1 MARRERPASGG
12 WRQLLRQMRLS
23 LCAFAVLAAL
33 AAAGILMLRSAMLR
47 NARDTGTALAASCAA
62 EARGRLAVFETL
74 LTFGTA
80 SLDQRLAEEQDRAA
94 TEAWLALYF
103 QRVHTVLGSGVVDPY
118 AVLDGEIVAANPWE
132 GDADYDYAAA
142 PWYRQAVA
150 AGGEVI
156 FTQVYTDAIS
166 GRPVV
171 TAAQLCRGSGAIMAF
186 DLLPENLRIEA
197 AVLEEG
203 DSLFLCDGA
212 GTLLYRQTD
221 LDVPQETLQAYVT
234 GLVERIAGGTLDD
247 DPSVHDL
254 DGQRRGVYYA
264 RMDNGWYA
272 ILTVPYRRILGGLQ
286 GAVWLLL
293 AMFAVSFA
301 AVAALN
307 RRELRLSAGIRR
319 ANETVRVL
327 GNTYYALYRVDYTR
341 ETYEMIKGSEYVR
354 SRIPPSGPYDA
365 LLRTAG
371 EVIEEEAF
379 RDFTESFSCENIR
392 QLVRRR
398 VRDFGG
404 EFLRRFGGTYRW
416 VSVRV
421 LYDASLAPGEVVL
434 CFREVEREKQGQ
446 LQERRL
452 LEESLRLARQ
462 NEASRQAFFRNMS
475 HDMRTPI
482 NAILSAGQLARQH
495 LADPAR
501 TAGYLEK
508 IEASG
513 RYLLGLI
520 NDILEM
526 ARMEHG
532 QVSLDQRAFDLGAC
546 MEACLG
552 TFRVEAETQGKTL
565 REDVRTDGAQV
576 VGDAF
581 RLQQILNN
589 LLSNAFKFTPA
600 GGTITVSVARPDGDT
615 RANWQFRVADT
626 GIGMSASF
634 LERIF
639 EPYAREM
646 RFTDRQAGGTGLGM
660 SITRS
665 LVALMGGEIRVESA
679 PGAGSTF
686 TVTVPLPPAM
696 PAEEALP
703 EPAAPFTL
711 DGLCLLLAEDN
722 EINLELTAELLTA
735 RGVTVTRARDGAEAV
750 ARFRES
756 EPFTLDAI
764 LMDLQMPE
772 LDGCEAARRIRAMAR
787 PDAAS
792 VPIVAV
798 TANAFA
804 EDVAATAAAG
814 MNAHISKPV
823 DLDGLARL
831 LEGLL
836 PPR

>member
-513 RYLLGLI
+513 WASSTTSWKWPAWSTARSPWTSAPSTWAPAWRRAWGRSAWRRRPRARRSGRTSGPTGRRWWATRSGCSRSSTTCCPTPSSSRRPAGRSPSPWPGP
-520 NDILEM
+520 M
-526 ARMEHG
+526 A
-532 QVSLDQRAFDLGAC
+532 
-546 MEACLG
+546 
-552 TFRVEAETQGKTL
+552 
-565 REDVRTDGAQV
+565 
-576 VGDAF
+576 
-581 RLQQILNN
+581 
-589 LLSNAFKFTPA
+589 TPA
-600 GGTITVSVARPDGDT
+600 PTGSSAWPIRASACPRRSWSGSSSRTPGRCASPTAR
-615 RANWQFRVADT
+615 
-626 GIGMSASF
+626 
-634 LERIF
+634 
-639 EPYAREM
+639 
-646 RFTDRQAGGTGLGM
+646 
-660 SITRS
+660 
-665 LVALMGGEIRVESA
+665 
-679 PGAGSTF
+679 
-686 TVTVPLPPAM
+686 
-696 PAEEALP
+696 
-703 EPAAPFTL
+703 PAAPAW
-711 DGLCLLLAEDN
+711 GCPSP
-722 EINLELTAELLTA
+722 
-735 RGVTVTRARDGAEAV
+735 GAWW
-750 ARFRES
+750 
-756 EPFTLDAI
+756 P
-764 LMDLQMPE
+764 
-772 LDGCEAARRIRAMAR
+772 
-787 PDAAS
+787 
-792 VPIVAV
+792 
-798 TANAFA
+798 
-804 EDVAATAAAG
+804 
-814 MNAHISKPV
+814 
-823 DLDGLARL
+823 
-831 LEGLL
+831 
-836 PPR
+836 